1 VIGLCLLRQ
10 ALRASS
16 IVFIL
21 KIKGLA
27 SHDDIMNLLNL
38 LADAASQSPLPDAP
52 QMMPSYEGA
61 FLKMFLTLLALI
73 VGIFAC
79 VWILKRLARGSFSQS
94 SGKSIKILEKKPLS
108 PKTMLYIIEV
118 DGQETLIAESQLEVK
133 KLITLSSEQESE
145 E

>member
-1 VIGLCLLRQ
+1 
-10 ALRASS
+10 
-16 IVFIL
+16 
-21 KIKGLA
+21 
-27 SHDDIMNLLNL
+27 MNLLNL
-38 LADAASQSPLPDAP
+38 LADAAAQSPLPDAP

-73 VGIFAC
+73 VGIFSC
-79 VWILKRLARGSFSQS
+79 VWILKRLARGSFSQG

-118 DGQETLIAESQLEVK
+118 NGQETLIAESQLEVK

>member
-1 VIGLCLLRQ
+1 
-10 ALRASS
+10 
-16 IVFIL
+16 
-21 KIKGLA
+21 
-27 SHDDIMNLLNL
+27 MNLLNII
-38 LADAASQSPLPDAP
+38 ADAVTQSPLPDAP

-79 VWILKRLARGSFSQS
+79 VWILKRLAKGSFSQGN
-94 SGKSIKILEKKPLS
+94 GKSIKILEKKPLS
-108 PKTMLYIIEV
+108 PKTMLYIVEV

-133 KLITLSSEQESE
+133 KLMTLSPQEEPE